1 MKSRSLSTILIVV
14 SACLLGAGKADLYA
28 ADQVW
33 AGTCK
38 ATFHGTSTLHDF
50 SGTVAAE
57 PFTVTTSELGDVSNA
72 RANGQ
77 IQVKVAKMDTDNKK
91 RDAKM
96 HKSLDESSFPVITVS
111 VKDLKASA
119 TKPIMN
125 KALPQPAVIP
135 FTMSLKGRN
144 HSMIA
149 KVSDWRYTDD
159 EISCKITFPVSL
171 AKVGIKPPSV
181 LGVVKVG
188 DGILVKANLSLK
200 HKER

>member
-1 MKSRSLSTILIVV
+1 MKYRSLSTILIVV
-14 SACLLGAGKADLYA
+14 FACLFGGGKADLRA
-28 ADQVW
+28 ADHLW
-33 AGTCK
+33 SGTCK

-57 PFTVTTSELGDVSNA
+57 PFTVTASDLSNGPNA
-72 RANGQ
+72 KANGR

-96 HKSLDESSFPVITVS
+96 HKSMDESSYPVINVS
-111 VKDLKASA
+111 VENLKASA
-119 TKPIMN
+119 TKPIMSG
-125 KALPQPAVIP
+125 AVPQPTVIP
-135 FTMSLKGRN
+135 FTMSLMGKN
-144 HSMIA
+144 HSMTA
-149 KVSDWRYTDD
+149 KVSDWSYTDN

-188 DGILVKANLSLK
+188 DGIFVEANLSLK
-200 HKER
+200 KK